1 MLSDQSHTRSQSTAN
16 KLTGLGGSQI
26 AAGGRSR
33 GQGPALTQRSLARA
47 LRGGY
52 RRTGLSG
59 LQRLLQ
65 DLTPL
70 STARGVAERCMDPPG
85 SPLRAPPSPCCTPNT
100 QNPRELRECHPALGP
115 QRPTATSPGFT
126 PREETGRTPPTQARR
141 GRAAEEAGKAGGER
155 ERGATSPA
163 RPRWGSPAPAAA
175 RGHVRGAERRRRP
188 KGAAVSASPAAR
200 GDAALQLGAHGHRHH
215 PPEAVRRRRPR
226 PAEGA
231 RGGTGAR
238 GTAAGRSRGRGRGA
252 KRRLDTRTRPPPPV
266 VYLRSAFL
274 LLFLLIFGVFR

>member
-1 MLSDQSHTRSQSTAN
+1 MASSGSCKTSPHFPLPEGWPSDVWTRLGLLSE
-16 KLTGLGGSQI
+16 
-26 AAGGRSR
+26 
-33 GQGPALTQRSLARA
+33 P
-47 LRGGY
+47 
-52 RRTGLSG
+52 
-59 LQRLLQ
+59 
-65 DLTPL
+65 
-70 STARGVAERCMDPPG
+70 
-85 SPLRAPPSPCCTPNT
+85 PPSPCCTPNT